1 MTAETHGGPGHEP
14 GQETTATG
22 SSAEDL
28 AVRLGD
34 LARYLEAQDDVKST
48 LAGIVETAVHTVPGA
63 AYAGISVFAGRK
75 TMRTPVASADIVYR
89 VDRAQI
95 DTGEGPCLDVL
106 YETHT
111 VSLPDTSDEPRW
123 PRFAAR
129 AAELGIGS
137 MLSFRLYVTA
147 QDLGALNVYSPLP
160 RAFTPESE
168 RVGPLFAAHAA
179 VAMASA
185 QQVTQLEQAIDTRD
199 LIGQAKGIL
208 MERHKLTADQAFAL
222 LVRASQHTNTKL
234 AVIAGYLSDTGELPS
249 PR

>member
-1 MTAETHGGPGHEP
+1 MTANADSGPDN
-14 GQETTATG
+14 G
-22 SSAEDL
+22 SGPEAADIRSSPEDL

-34 LARYLEAQDDVKST
+34 LARYLEAQDDVQST
-48 LAGIVETAVHTVPGA
+48 IAGIVETAVHTVPGA
-63 AYAGISVFAGRK
+63 VYAGISVFAGRK
-75 TMRTPVASADIVYR
+75 TMHTPVASADIVYR

-95 DTGEGPCLDVL
+95 DVGEGPCLDVL

-123 PRFAAR
+123 PRFAAL

-137 MLSFRLYVTA
+137 MLSFRLYVTD
-147 QDLGALNVYSPLP
+147 QDLGALNVYSPHP
-160 RAFTPESE
+160 AAFTVESE
-168 RVGPLFAAHAA
+168 RVGLLFAAHAA

-234 AVIAGYLSDTGELPS
+234 AVIAGYLCHTGELPPS
-249 PR
+249 R